1 MSTFDEHLIALSPSR
16 HTYKAWSE
24 PSDDEGFIES
34 QAVKLT
40 KIGYL
45 ELALRERLLPIL
57 AAKARHQHEVKCEAY
72 IVRRLKAKRKKPL
85 SREEIRAEF
94 YKNNVLIE
102 EPLVEEMYEEVI
114 VLLADALVEMVFEL

>member
-1 MSTFDEHLIALSPSR
+1 MSTFDAHLIALSPSR
-16 HTYKAWSE
+16 HSYKAWSE

-57 AAKARHQHEVKCEAY
+57 SDKVRHQHELKCEAY
-72 IVRRLKAKRKKPL
+72 IAKGLKAKRKKPR
-85 SREEIRAEF
+85 SHEELRTEF
-94 YKNNVLIE
+94 RKKNVLVE
-102 EPLVEEMYEEVI
+102 EPLVEDMYEAVI
-114 VLLADALVEMVFEL
+114 IMLADALVEMVF

>member
-1 MSTFDEHLIALSPSR
+1 MATFDEHLISLSPSR
-16 HTYKAWSE
+16 HSYKAWSE

-57 AAKARHQHEVKCEAY
+57 AAQARHQHEVKCEAY
-72 IVRRLKAKRKKPL
+72 IAKGLKSKRKKP
-85 SREEIRAEF
+85 RTKEELRAEF
-94 YKNNVLIE
+94 YKKNVLVE
-102 EPLVEEMYEEVI
+102 EPLVEERYEAVI
-114 VLLADALVEMVFEL
+114 ALLADALVEMLF